1 MTGTYENGIYREGD
15 VRLSDLSGRR
25 RLPIGRDGFAT
36 AVQESVV
43 IDKSLLIAD
52 VLDSSAAV
60 TLFCRPRRFGK
71 SLNMTML
78 KSFFEI
84 PPASDPNAEDAAYLF
99 EGLSIWDADDGRYRE
114 HQGAYPVIY
123 ISFNP
128 VKKQCWEMLGAP

>member
-1 MTGTYENGIYREGD
+1 M
-15 VRLSDLSGRR
+15 
-25 RLPIGRDGFAT
+25 
-36 AVQESVV
+36 QESVV

-52 VLDSSAAV
+52 VLNSSAAV

-114 HQGAYPVIY
+114 PSGRLSRYLHQLQSGEETV
-123 ISFNP
+123 
-128 VKKQCWEMLGAP
+128 LGRCLGRPEPS